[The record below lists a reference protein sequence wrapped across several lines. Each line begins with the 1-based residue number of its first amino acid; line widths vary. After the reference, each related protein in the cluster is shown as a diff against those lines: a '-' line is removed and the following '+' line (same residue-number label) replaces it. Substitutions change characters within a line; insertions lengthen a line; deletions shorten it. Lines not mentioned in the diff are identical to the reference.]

1 MDASTI
7 LSKKAI
13 SLIVFIGKMKKVQ
26 FFRKS
31 CCCLAKYTKCNHFVD
46 QNIVGSDISVRIVV
60 NQNHYNYKNWT
71 ENVVVH
77 YILVNQNVVKLQ
89 LVVMVNT
96 L

>member
-1 MDASTI
+1 M
-7 LSKKAI
+7 
-13 SLIVFIGKMKKVQ
+13 
-26 FFRKS
+26 
-31 CCCLAKYTKCNHFVD
+31 D
-46 QNIVGSDISVRIVV
+46 QNIVGSDMSVRNVV

-96 L
+96 LYVEQESNWNFNSFI